1 MNENE
6 KKKFTRDEIGEIARL
21 TMAFVAI
28 SDEIKDFREVLD
40 DYDEDPEKICY
51 RLFIALREV
60 AAYSCQ
66 LAVNSL
72 AEGDEKTAGRFM
84 KVTNMIGAFTPI
96 PLFDDFE
103 IGEEQEVKFTSDRK
117 TKDSIVIASK
127 NTGKVHISGST
138 VPDTEDYPE
147 NICDLIFGPL
157 TKIGED
163 EEDDNDDEDD
173 EDNEEGTEC

>member
-6 KKKFTRDEIGEIARL
+6 KKKFTRDEIDEIARK
-21 TMAFVAI
+21 TMAFLAI
-28 SDEIKDFREVLD
+28 IDEIKAFRAGLE

-72 AEGDEKTAGRFM
+72 AEGDEKTAERFM

-103 IGEEQEVKFTSDRK
+103 IGEEQEVKFTSDKK
-117 TKDSIVIASK
+117 TKDSIVIASR

-147 NICDLIFGPL
+147 NICELLFGPL

-163 EEDDNDDEDD
+163 EEEDEDE
-173 EDNEEGTEC
+173 EDNEEDTEC